1 MAVMNEQ
8 PDELSERDEIEA
20 LLPWYVS
27 GKLDAPSRARVE
39 RYVKTHPEAKAHLA
53 LAREESDATITANEA
68 IPGPGPQA
76 LDRLRASIGAT
87 PRRQP
92 LGAVLGQ
99 MANRF
104 TDWIAGL
111 APPQLAF
118 AAAVAA
124 LLVMLQAAAIGALV
138 LERAGGP
145 TYQTAGGEQ
154 AAGEGIELL
163 VGFADTATMGDI
175 AALLKRLDAVVVD
188 GPRAGL
194 YRLRL
199 PDAGDEGRKAAIEAL
214 QQSGMVTIVLP
225 ER

>member
-1 MAVMNEQ
+1 MMNEQ

-20 LLPWYVS
+20 LLPWYGS
-27 GKLDAPSRARVE
+27 GKLDAHARGRVE
-39 RYVKTHPEAKAHLA
+39 RYVKAHPEVSAHLA
-53 LAREESDATITANEA
+53 LVREESDATITANEA
-68 IPGPGPQA
+68 IRAPGPQA
-76 LDRLRASIGAT
+76 LDRLRASIAAA

-92 LGAVLGQ
+92 LGTAFGDL
-99 MANRF
+99 ANRF
-104 TDWIAGL
+104 SDWIAGL
-111 APPQLAF
+111 APPQLAL

-138 LERAGGP
+138 LERAGAP

-154 AAGEGIELL
+154 TAGESIELL
-163 VGFADTATMGDI
+163 VGFSDTATIGEV

-199 PDAGDEGRKAAIEAL
+199 PDTGDEGRKAAIEAL
-214 QQSGMVTIVLP
+214 HQSGVVTAVLP
-225 ER
+225 EG

>member
-1 MAVMNEQ
+1 MMNEQ

-27 GKLDAPSRARVE
+27 GKLDAHARARVE
-39 RYVKTHPEAKAHLA
+39 RYVKTHPEAKAQLA

-68 IPGPGPQA
+68 IPAPGPQA
-76 LDRLRASIGAT
+76 LDRLRASIAAA
-87 PRRQP
+87 PRRQS
-92 LGAVLGQ
+92 LGAAFGDL
-99 MANRF
+99 ANRF
-104 TDWIAGL
+104 SDWIAGL
-111 APPQLAF
+111 APPQLAL

-138 LERAGGP
+138 LERAGAP

-154 AAGEGIELL
+154 TAGESIELL
-163 VGFADTATMGDI
+163 VGFSDTATIGEV

-199 PDAGDEGRKAAIEAL
+199 PDTGDEGRKAAIEAL
-214 QQSGMVTIVLP
+214 HQSGVVTAVLP
-225 ER
+225 EG

>member
-1 MAVMNEQ
+1 MMNEQ

-39 RYVKTHPEAKAHLA
+39 RYVRTHPEVKAHLA
-53 LAREESDATITANEA
+53 LAREESDATITSNEA
-68 IPGPGPQA
+68 IPAPGPQA
-76 LDRLRASIGAT
+76 LDRLRASIAAT
-87 PRRQP
+87 PRRQS
-92 LGAVLGQ
+92 LGAAFGEL
-99 MANRF
+99 ANRF
-104 TDWIAGL
+104 SDWIAGL
-111 APPQLAF
+111 APPQLAL
-118 AAAVAA
+118 AAAVAT

-138 LERAGGP
+138 LERAGAP

-154 AAGEGIELL
+154 TAGESIELL
-163 VGFADTATMGDI
+163 VGFADTATIGEI

-199 PDAGDEGRKAAIEAL
+199 PDTGDEGRKAAIEAL
-214 QQSGMVTIVLP
+214 QQSGMVTAVLP
-225 ER
+225 EG

>member
-1 MAVMNEQ
+1 MMNEQ

-27 GKLDAPSRARVE
+27 GKLDAHARARVE
-39 RYVKTHPEAKAHLA
+39 RYVKTHPEVKAHLA

-68 IPGPGPQA
+68 IPAPGPQA
-76 LDRLRASIGAT
+76 LDRLRASIAAT
-87 PRRQP
+87 PRRRS
-92 LGAVLGQ
+92 LGAAFGQ
-99 MANRF
+99 LANRF
-104 TDWIAGL
+104 SDWIAGL
-111 APPQLAF
+111 APPQLAL
-118 AAAVAA
+118 AAAVAT

-138 LERAGGP
+138 LERAGAP

-154 AAGEGIELL
+154 TTGESIELL
-163 VGFADTATMGDI
+163 VGFADTATIGEI

-199 PDAGDEGRKAAIEAL
+199 PDTGDEGRKAAIEAL
-214 QQSGMVTIVLP
+214 HQSGVVTAVLP

>member
-1 MAVMNEQ
+1 MAMMNEQ
-8 PDELSERDEIEA
+8 TDELSERDEIEA

-27 GKLDAPSRARVE
+27 GKLDAHARARVE

-68 IPGPGPQA
+68 IPAPGPQA
-76 LDRLRASIGAT
+76 LDRLRASIAAA
-87 PRRQP
+87 PRRQS
-92 LGAVLGQ
+92 LGAAFGDL
-99 MANRF
+99 ANRF
-104 TDWIAGL
+104 SDWIAGL
-111 APPQLAF
+111 APPQLAL
-118 AAAVAA
+118 AAAVAT

-138 LERAGGP
+138 LERAGAP

-154 AAGEGIELL
+154 TTGETIELM
-163 VGFADTATMGDI
+163 VGFADTATIGDI

-199 PDAGDEGRKAAIEAL
+199 PDTGDEGRKAAIEAL
-214 QQSGMVTIVLP
+214 QQSGVVTAVLP
-225 ER
+225 EG

>member
-1 MAVMNEQ
+1 MMNEQ

-39 RYVKTHPEAKAHLA
+39 RYVKTHPEASAHLA
-53 LAREESDATITANEA
+53 LFREESAATITANEA
-68 IPGPGPQA
+68 IPAPGPEA
-76 LDRLRASIGAT
+76 LDRLWASIAAT
-87 PRRQP
+87 PRRQS
-92 LGAVLGQ
+92 LGATFGQ

-104 TDWIAGL
+104 TDWIDGL
-111 APPQLAF
+111 APPQLAL

-138 LERAGGP
+138 LERAGAP
-145 TYQTAGGEQ
+145 AYQTAGGEQ
-154 AAGEGIELL
+154 TAGEGIELL
-163 VGFADTATMGDI
+163 VGFSDTATIGEI

-199 PDAGDEGRKAAIEAL
+199 PDTGDEGRKAAIEAL
-214 QQSGMVTIVLP
+214 HQSGVVTAVLP

>member
-1 MAVMNEQ
+1 MNAER

-27 GKLDAPSRARVE
+27 GKIDARERARVE
-39 RYVKTHPEAKAHLA
+39 RFMKAHPEVRAHLA

-68 IPGPGPQA
+68 IAAPGPRA
-76 LDRLRASIGAT
+76 LDRLRASIAAA

-92 LGAVLGQ
+92 LSAMLAQ
-99 MANRF
+99 ASERF
-104 TDWIAGL
+104 TDWLAGL
-111 APPQLAF
+111 APPQLAL

-138 LERAGGP
+138 LERASAP
-145 TYQTAGGEQ
+145 PYQTAGGEQ
-154 AAGEGIELL
+154 TAGEGIELL
-163 VGFADTATMGDI
+163 VGFSDTATIGEV
-175 AALLKRLDAVVVD
+175 AALLKRLAAVVVD

-199 PDAGDEGRKAAIEAL
+199 PDTGDEGRKAAIETL
-214 QQSGMVTIVLP
+214 HQSGVVTAVLP